1 MYTTSEGTTALLKDA
16 SVNMEGTHKPS
27 VDPIIDAA
35 QPLYEPTQQ
44 RLVITSAADG
54 KHSTGS
60 LHYPESG
67 QFEGGQ
73 ALDLRI
79 WNLPTP
85 AQVAERLQQKL
96 GLDYDVV
103 HHEGSHI
110 HVEFDP
116 A

>member
-1 MYTTSEGTTALLKDA
+1 
-16 SVNMEGTHKPS
+16 MEGTDPS
-27 VDPIIDAA
+27 AVDPILDAA
-35 QPLYEPTQQ
+35 KPLYEPTEQA
-44 RLVITSAADG
+44 LVITSAADG

-60 LHYPESG
+60 LHYSG
-67 QFEGGQ
+67 E

-85 AQVAERLQQKL
+85 AQVAERLQQEL
-96 GLDYDVV
+96 GPDYDVV

-110 HVEFDP
+110 HVEYDP

>member
-1 MYTTSEGTTALLKDA
+1 MRQYVTSEGTTALLKDN
-16 SVNMEGTHKPS
+16 SIDMEGTDPS
-27 VDPIIDAA
+27 AVDPIIDAA
-35 QPLYEPTQQ
+35 KGLYGPTQQ
-44 RLVITSAADG
+44 RLVVTSAADG
-54 KHSTGS
+54 KHMQGS
-60 LHYPESG
+60 LHYSG
-67 QFEGGQ
+67 E